1 MNKIYNTILEQL
13 PIRQANIIKSYTD
26 NHSPSFFPAELIN
39 DLRQNQSLEELGIAL
54 LPLATSFAITPASKF
69 NVGAVAFDSQ
79 GNAYLGANFEFTNT
93 HIGHVIHAEQ
103 SAIANAW
110 SHNAT
115 DLALLVVNYSP
126 CGHCRQFINEVNL
139 TDDFRIQLPDN
150 TAKPLAYYLPDSFGP
165 SDLNVTERILG
176 GQPNTDNTDTDK
188 ANIVEMAKIAYE
200 KSHAPYSNSKS
211 GIALQ
216 YDDGEIVIGCY
227 AENAAFN
234 PSLPPLQMA
243 LNNRRLQGK
252 DWKNIQR
259 AVMIE
264 NPTSLSQKDN
274 TEILLKSI
282 SEVVLEYISEE
293 LAAWENMESIG
304 LENDF

>member
-1 MNKIYNTILEQL
+1 MNKIYNAIVEQL
-13 PIRQANIIKSYTD
+13 PVQQANLIKNYTD
-26 NHSPSFFPAELIN
+26 SHFPSFFPAELVN
-39 DLRQNQSLEELGIAL
+39 DLRQNQSLEALGITL
-54 LPLATSFAITPASKF
+54 LPLATSFAITPVSTF

-79 GNAYLGANFEFTNT
+79 GNAYLGANFEFTDT

-103 SAIANAW
+103 SVIVNAW
-110 SHNAT
+110 SHDAS

-139 TDDFRIQLPDN
+139 ADDFRILLPDN
-150 TAKPLAYYLPDSFGP
+150 TEKPLDYYLPNAFGP
-165 SDLNVTERILG
+165 SDLNVNERILS
-176 GQPNTDNTDTDK
+176 GQSDGADTDK
-188 ANIVEMAKIAYE
+188 PSANKLDIVAMAQWAYQ

-243 LNNRRLQGK
+243 LNNRRLQSK

-259 AVMIE
+259 AVMME
-264 NPTSLSQKDN
+264 NPTTLSQKEN
-274 TEILLKSI
+274 TEILLKPLSD
-282 SEVVLEYISEE
+282 VKLEYV
-293 LAAWENMESIG
+293 LA
-304 LENDF
+304 DKQFV

>member
-1 MNKIYNTILEQL
+1 MNKIYKTIVEQL
-13 PIRQANIIKSYTD
+13 PIQQANLIKSYTD

-39 DLRQNQSLEELGIAL
+39 DLRQNQSLEALGMTL
-54 LPLATSFAITPASKF
+54 LPLASSFAVAPASNF

-79 GNAYLGANFEFTNT
+79 GNAYLGANFEFTDT

-103 SAIANAW
+103 SVIANAW
-110 SHNAT
+110 SYNAT

-139 TDDFRIQLPDN
+139 ADNFRIQLPDSK
-150 TAKPLAYYLPDSFGP
+150 AQPLAYYLPDSFGP

-176 GQPNTDNTDTDK
+176 EQQNTDNLDNSDII
-188 ANIVEMAKIAYE
+188 AMAQWAYE

-259 AVMIE
+259 AVMVE
-264 NPTSLSQKDN
+264 SPTMLSQKEN
-274 TEILLKSI
+274 TEILLESI
-282 SEVVLEYISEE
+282 SGVVLEYI
-293 LAAWENMESIG
+293 AKCTTWG
-304 LENDF
+304 

>member
-1 MNKIYNTILEQL
+1 MNKTYNTIVEQL
-13 PIRQANIIKSYTD
+13 PIRQANLIKSYTD

-39 DLRQNQSLEELGIAL
+39 DLRQNQSIEELGITL
-54 LPLATSFAITPASKF
+54 LPLASSFAVTPISQF

-79 GNAYLGANFEFTNT
+79 GNAYLGANFEFADT
-93 HIGHVIHAEQ
+93 HIGQVIHAEQ
-103 SAIANAW
+103 SAIINAW
-110 SHNAT
+110 SHGAS
-115 DLALLVVNYSP
+115 DLALLVINYSP

-139 TDDFRIQLPDN
+139 ADNFRIQLPDSK
-150 TAKPLAYYLPDSFGP
+150 AQPLAYYLPNSFGP

-176 GQPNTDNTDTDK
+176 EQPNTDNLDK
-188 ANIVEMAKIAYE
+188 SDIIAMTQWAYE

-243 LNNRRLQGK
+243 LNNRRLQDK

-264 NPTSLSQKDN
+264 NPTTLSQKDN
-274 TEILLKSI
+274 TEILLKSV
-282 SEVVLEYISEE
+282 SGMALEYVSEE
-293 LAAWENMESIG
+293 LAAWENMESVG